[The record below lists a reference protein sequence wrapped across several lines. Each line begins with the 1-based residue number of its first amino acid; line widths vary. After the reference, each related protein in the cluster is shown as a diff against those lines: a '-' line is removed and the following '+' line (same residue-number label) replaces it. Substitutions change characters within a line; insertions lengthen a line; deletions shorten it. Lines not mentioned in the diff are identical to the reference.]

1 VIASYEKEY
10 EAGLRDLLDLLI
22 AQNSAFTSHVQ
33 LISSETI
40 AVFSR
45 YRLLAST
52 GSLLSSFGVAAPPE
66 SQTGPGEVP
75 WFVGSRGLIEPL
87 RKW

>member
-1 VIASYEKEY
+1 IESYEKEY

-22 AQNSAFTSHVQ
+22 AQNSAFTARVQ

-40 AVFSR
+40 SVFSR

-52 GSLLSSFGVAAPPE
+52 GSLLAAAGVSAPVESAAGSE
-66 SQTGPGEVP
+66 EVP